1 MSEPI
6 PLDPAMRDVTARLL
20 AYLHPL
26 FMIITVG
33 LLALVFK
40 EGVTLRRARLKQG
53 VSSKNRSLH
62 TRLAKLTTGLLLAG
76 AISGPIS
83 SVWLRGWS
91 AFESIHARITLSVL
105 CLCLL
110 TAILGRLLER
120 HQFRRPDIHG
130 WLGLAT
136 LLGAVAAFVTGFALL
151 P

>member
-6 PLDPAMRDVTARLL
+6 PLDPAIRDITAQLL

-26 FMIITVG
+26 LMIITVG

-40 EGVTLRRARLKQG
+40 EGVSLRRSRLKRG
-53 VSSKNRSLH
+53 VSSKNPSLH
-62 TRLAKLTTGLLLAG
+62 TRLAKFTTGLILVG

-91 AFESIHARITLSVL
+91 AFDSIHAQVTLSVL
-105 CLCLL
+105 CICLL
-110 TAILGRLLER
+110 TATLGLLLER
-120 HQFRRPDIHG
+120 HQFQRPDIHG
-130 WLGLAT
+130 WLGLIT
-136 LLGAVAAFVTGFALL
+136 LLGAITAFVTGFALL